1 MPPRFWSAEPR
12 NPRGRRQAQRAP
24 RAHSPLHA
32 KHYAKRK
39 VSLAQKIATARS
51 APSRTVSAWCT
62 PKKVMPEKHSMA
74 MTCSGSEMV

>member
-1 MPPRFWSAEPR
+1 M
-12 NPRGRRQAQRAP
+12 
-24 RAHSPLHA
+24 
-32 KHYAKRK
+32 
-39 VSLAQKIATARS
+39 AQKIATARS